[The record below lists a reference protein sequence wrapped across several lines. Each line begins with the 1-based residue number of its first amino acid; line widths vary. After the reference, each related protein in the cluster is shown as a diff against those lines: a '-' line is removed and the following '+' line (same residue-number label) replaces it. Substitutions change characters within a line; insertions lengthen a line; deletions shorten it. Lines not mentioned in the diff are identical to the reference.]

1 MVKYTVRNNK
11 FLKTVYGTDS
21 GCFGV
26 AAYSLGMIM
35 QHVDP
40 VRLKVPAKPAPMHKE
55 RKV

>member
-1 MVKYTVRNNK
+1 MDRPRAARTRVRSQESCRIDGMVKYTVRNNK

-35 QHVDP
+35 
-40 VRLKVPAKPAPMHKE
+40 
-55 RKV
+55 